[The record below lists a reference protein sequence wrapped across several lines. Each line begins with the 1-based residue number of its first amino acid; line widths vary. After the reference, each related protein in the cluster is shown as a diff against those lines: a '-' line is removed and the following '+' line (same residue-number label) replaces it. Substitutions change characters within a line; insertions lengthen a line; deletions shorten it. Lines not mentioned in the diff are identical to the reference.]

1 MAAPKQDSPHQ
12 ANAAKDDEAT
22 VALSKPASLQDPPA
36 LKDPQCGPPSTPAKQ
51 TSTENILQND
61 APGDD
66 ATQSSEDRPDLTYAG
81 TEASGAYLLAKRLL
95 ADGDFDQ
102 AMEIIAAAMASTMS
116 RLPEECSELH
126 ESMGPLYYLYG
137 TTLLYSIEESA
148 TGNFGPEEHQGE
160 DDADDAQIAWEN
172 LDTSRVIVTK
182 MRENASN
189 DDKLTLDLAQIHM
202 RLGDVQKANN
212 RAADALEDYRR
223 ALELRQPL
231 LGMYN
236 SKVADL
242 YMQTAMTYM
251 TMASAEG
258 LSEELKSD
266 CTNKALEHYL
276 ACGKSFAGLI
286 AFTCGFDPEL
296 ATKDIDKTVGV
307 GKTSGMTEEELR
319 VNQMSLTLKVI
330 RERVETMGSDDDQ
343 VQEWKEILTE
353 IHETIDEAERAG
365 KAMAEVTEMKIQA
378 MAAADADGEI
388 QNMDGSTTTFGFGSE
403 AMAAVTANATSL
415 DVATT
420 GDGDSKPMMMVRKKQ
435 KRDVPTE
442 DKQSSA
448 QEDASKRAKTE

>member
-1 MAAPKQDSPHQ
+1 MAAPKQDSPYQ
-12 ANAAKDDEAT
+12 ATAAKDDDAT
-22 VALSKPASLQDPPA
+22 AASLKPASPQDPPA
-36 LKDPQCGPPSTPAKQ
+36 VRGAPSGPPSTPAQQ
-51 TSTENILQND
+51 TSTENNLQKD
-61 APGDD
+61 APGGD
-66 ATQSSEDRPDLTYAG
+66 ATEHFEDPPDLTYAG
-81 TEASGAYLLAKRLL
+81 TEASDAYLLAKRLL

-102 AMEIIAAAMASTMS
+102 AMDIIAAAMASTMS
-116 RLPEECSELH
+116 RLPEESSELH
-126 ESMGPLYYLYG
+126 ECMGPFYYLYG

-182 MRENASN
+182 MREDASN

-258 LSEELKSD
+258 LSRELKGD
-266 CTNKALEHYL
+266 YTNKALEHYL

-286 AFTCGFDPEL
+286 AFTCGHDPEL
-296 ATKDIDKTVGV
+296 ATKDVDTSVGV

-330 RERVETMGSDDDQ
+330 RERVETMGTDDDQ
-343 VQEWKEILTE
+343 VQEWKEILME

-365 KAMAEVTEMKIQA
+365 KAMAEVMEMKVQA

-388 QNMDGSTTTFGFGSE
+388 QNIDGSTTTFGFGGE
-403 AMAAVTANATSL
+403 AAAAATANLTSL
-415 DVATT
+415 DVATAAE
-420 GDGDSKPMMMVRKKQ
+420 GDAKPMMMVRKKQ
-435 KRDVPTE
+435 KRDVPAE
-442 DKQSSA
+442 DKQTSA